1 MVASVVYCIRITNEC
16 KIMKRRRSVGV
27 GDWRHART
35 EKARGQRTE
44 EEECSA
50 SQRDSLLGKLLLP
63 VVLLRESTCVCV
75 VVFLTSKKRPRT
87 LVNS

>member
-50 SQRDSLLGKLLLP
+50 SQRDSLLGKLLL
-63 VVLLRESTCVCV
+63 VLLRESTCVRV

-87 LVNS
+87 LVNI